1 MTKQQNDITDT
12 MTTGGKN
19 TILNTERLGIGYKTG
34 KNISEIAADIS
45 FAVHRGELTAIV
57 GANGIGKSTL
67 LRTLA
72 GIQPPLSGKVVLG
85 DKPLSRYTN
94 MELAREISLVLTDQL
109 PSKNLTVTETIALG
123 RQPYTNW
130 IGTLTENDLH
140 KVKKAISLLKLG
152 EIQHKKCYALSDGQL
167 QKVMIARAIAQDTS
181 IVILDEPTTH
191 LDVYHKTYILK
202 LLKDLAGQTQKS
214 ILYSSHEIELSIQ
227 LCDKILVMSGNGTD
241 FGSPCHLI
249 EKGSFQNLFPGDLI
263 EFDRNTG
270 TFKVK

>member
-1 MTKQQNDITDT
+1 
-12 MTTGGKN
+12 MTTDKKN
-19 TILNTERLGIGYKTG
+19 TVLKAERLGIGYKNG
-34 KNISEIAADIS
+34 KHISEIASDIS
-45 FAVHRGELTAIV
+45 FAISRGELNAIV

-72 GIQPPLSGKVVLG
+72 GIQPSLSGTIILN
-85 DKPLSRYTN
+85 DKPLPRYTN
-94 MELAREISLVLTDQL
+94 TELAREISLVLTDQL
-109 PSKNLTVTETIALG
+109 PSRNLTVTETIALG

-140 KVKKAISLLKLG
+140 KVKEAINLLNLG
-152 EIQHKKCYALSDGQL
+152 EIQHKKCYTLSDGQL

-202 LLKDLAGQTQKS
+202 LLKDLARQTQKS

-227 LCDKILVMSGNGTD
+227 LCHKILVMSSKGTY
-241 FGSPCHLI
+241 FGSPCQLI
-249 EKGSFQNLFPGDLI
+249 EEGSFNHLFPGDLI
-263 EFDRNTG
+263 TFDRNTG

>member
-1 MTKQQNDITDT
+1 MKQETQITDT
-12 MTTGGKN
+12 MTNGKKN
-19 TILNTERLGIGYKTG
+19 TVLKTDKLGIGYKSG
-34 KNISEIAADIS
+34 RHISEIAADIS
-45 FAVHRGELTAIV
+45 FATDRGELTAIV

-72 GIQPPLSGKVVLG
+72 GIQSPLSGKIVLG
-85 DKPLSRYTN
+85 GKPLSRYTN
-94 MELAREISLVLTDQL
+94 MELARQISLVLTDQL

-130 IGTLTENDLH
+130 IGTLTENDLS
-140 KVKKAISLLKLG
+140 KVKEVTALLNLG
-152 EIQHKKCYALSDGQL
+152 DIEHKKCYALSDGQL

-181 IVILDEPTTH
+181 VVILDEPTTH

-202 LLKDLAGQTQKS
+202 LLKDLAHQTRKS

-227 LCDKILVMSGNGTD
+227 LCDKMLVMSEDNTD
-241 FGSPCHLI
+241 FGTPCQLI
-249 EKGSFQNLFPGDLI
+249 EKGSFQHLFPQDLI

>member
-1 MTKQQNDITDT
+1 MTTDT
-12 MTTGGKN
+12 KN
-19 TILNTERLGIGYKTG
+19 SVLKTDKLGIGYKSG
-34 KNISEIAADIS
+34 KHIAEIAANIS
-45 FAVHRGELTAIV
+45 FAVYPGELTAVV

-72 GIQPPLSGKVVLG
+72 GIQPPLSGKITLREN
-85 DKPLSRYTN
+85 LLTSYTPV
-94 MELAREISLVLTDQL
+94 ELAREISLVLTDQL

-130 IGTLTENDLH
+130 IGTLTDNDLG
-140 KVKKAISLLKLG
+140 KIKEVITLLNLG
-152 EIQHKKCYALSDGQL
+152 DIQHKKCHALSDGQL

-181 IVILDEPTTH
+181 VVILDEPTTH

-202 LLKDLAGQTQKS
+202 LLKDLARKTGKS
-214 ILYSSHEIELSIQ
+214 ILFSSHEIDLTIQ
-227 LCDKILVMSGNGTD
+227 LCDKILVMGNNKVD
-241 FGSPCHLI
+241 FGTPCQLI
-249 EKGSFQNLFPGDLI
+249 EKESFQHLFPQDLI